1 MPSWAG
7 ELMNAL
13 GLVWPKGNASQL
25 WTAGEAWIAFAVAV
39 RDARESAQTGA
50 AQVWQVNQ
58 GVPISNFQQW
68 WSWRRGPSANLAGT
82 AIAADGIGASLKGMS
97 VQVALLKAAFLANLV
112 SLGATF
118 AAIGIAIFAS
128 GGLGAALAAAG
139 GGLVISYFRRRMILA
154 MNLALAAIAA
164 QLVGV
169 LLRQAAE
176 KLQPAPPETMPRRGQ
191 QRQPEE
197 EPRPPLPF
205 PFPPPDSYPRTD
217 RRQRCSVQPGWTQP
231 TFNGIPI
238 TSEDRRVAGGGLQSI
253 SRRVLSDGSREVVI
267 DGVVRDPIPRSNLEN
282 GLRPLAE
289 SIGIPSGQYHLAH
302 TWGAGLGSEAAAG
315 IYLAP
320 SQANLV
326 YHAGVE
332 TWLRDVHQS
341 VGPEGWVE
349 LRTVTT
355 THPSSVWNGTGANLM
370 ASTTYEATA
379 CYPGGRIQTYPPV
392 TVNIDPPSNRD
403 GTFRPGRVWTE
414 VN

>member
-1 MPSWAG
+1 
-7 ELMNAL
+7 MNAL

-25 WTAGEAWIAFAVAV
+25 WAAGAAWIAFAVAV
-39 RDARESAQTGA
+39 RDAKESAQAGA
-50 AQVWQVNQ
+50 AQVWQVNR

-82 AIAADGIGASLKGMS
+82 AIAADAIGASLQGMS

-112 SLGATF
+112 ALAAAF
-118 AAIGIAIFAS
+118 AAIGIAIFGT
-128 GGLGAALAAAG
+128 GGLAAAGAAAG
-139 GGLVISYFRRRMILA
+139 GGLVIGYFRRRMVLA
-154 MNLALAAIAA
+154 LNMALAAITA

-176 KLQPAPPETMPRRGQ
+176 TLQPAPPETMPRRDR
-191 QRQPEE
+191 QRDPQED
-197 EPRPPLPF
+197 PRPPLPF
-205 PFPPPDSYPRTD
+205 PFPLPDSQPRPD

-231 TFNGIPI
+231 TINGIPPG
-238 TSEDRRVAGGGLQSI
+238 SEDRRVSGGGLQSI
-253 SRRVLSDGSREVVI
+253 SRRVLPDGSREVVI
-267 DGVVRDPIPRSNLEN
+267 EGVVRDPIPRAGLEN

-332 TWLRDVHQS
+332 NWLRGVHES
-341 VGPEGWVE
+341 VGTQGWVE

-355 THPSSVWNGTGANLM
+355 THPTGAWQNAGANLM

-379 CYPGGRIQTYPPV
+379 CYPGGRIVTYPAV
-392 TVNIDPPSNRD
+392 SVNIDPPSNRN
-403 GTFRPGRVWTE
+403 GTFQPGRVWTE